1 MIDSKLVVNIKA
13 PAADLIGSL
22 HVKIVYCFLYMEN
35 FMKKCYFSAVI
46 AILLMAVSCMNVGGS
61 SGAEGAVRVAVPG
74 SGSRGAYIL
83 SKDNA
88 SLYKVTLL
96 LDGEVEGE
104 PQTASPGGGGHSIR
118 RS

>member
-1 MIDSKLVVNIKA
+1 MR
-13 PAADLIGSL
+13 
-22 HVKIVYCFLYMEN
+22 
-35 FMKKCYFSAVI
+35 KCYFSAVI